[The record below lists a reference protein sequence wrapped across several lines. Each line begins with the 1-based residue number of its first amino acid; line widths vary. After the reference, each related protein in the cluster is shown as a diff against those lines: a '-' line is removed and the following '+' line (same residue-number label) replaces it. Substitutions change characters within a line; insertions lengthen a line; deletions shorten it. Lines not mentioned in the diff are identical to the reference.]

1 MSTIQCIKAL
11 DGCPI
16 AVSASCNGQLQVWD
30 VEKGYCLRVLQG
42 HEASVHALDV
52 VRNVAV
58 SGSYDYTVQQ
68 VQEC

>member
-1 MSTIQCIKAL
+1 MSTIWCIKAL
-11 DGCPI
+11 NGCPI